1 MCYFRVFWTDKQ
13 GLQHRSDPLMTWLD
27 AMSYRA
33 ELIISGAVHAHC
45 DVSLVRY

>member
-1 MCYFRVFWTDKQ
+1 MDHI
-13 GLQHRSDPLMTWLD
+13 GHMPLAYLAALD

-33 ELIISGAVHAHC
+33 ELIISGAVHAPC